1 MSIFKKMT
9 GKNDKNQSVNEDE
22 ADPIID
28 ESKDLIM
35 DTADEN
41 PPGDDEIVKSV
52 SREFE
57 DEPADNETAQIE
69 EDDEMTHDEDA
80 GKLENEP
87 FLTKSLDSYEAPD
100 FKADLEIDTT
110 TSDVTEPEYAPEPRF
125 ARDDEPDYLGSDFEE
140 EDSSRRRVNLGDMR
154 LDVARINSD
163 IESGEALYQRAQQ
176 RVQTLTA
183 YIERAEVD
191 FSLLNRLEPENRRLK
206 SRRRALES
214 EIETLKNRNSV
225 LYSNLEQHKKR
236 VEELSS
242 ALESTNAKLAKT
254 SRILEDRDI
263 DYKSMDEKLRKATLD
278 LERARTDLEVET
290 RENKN
295 LRAKVSDL
303 SAQIQDVNYDKLG
316 LAKSV
321 ESLKID
327 CDDQRKSREKLAD
340 ENADLRFHL
349 SQAEKQNNQM
359 KNQLV
364 AVHEEIKSFKTQY
377 EFNILSRDDRIIAL
391 EGQVADLSN
400 QLSHKDNIVESA
412 ARDVSSLRR
421 ERTAQ
426 EMERQRLE
434 KIIRDQGAKLNDVQ
448 TDLLR
453 SKQDLG
459 ELDQR
464 YKDVAS
470 ALEASQ
476 RARSAPRPAPSPD
489 IHPKMDEIRDEMLS
503 APEFSET
510 AEAGP
515 LNDPL
520 LEPKTDPLDEQFSD
534 IDQLLNEYRKG
545 GGI

>member
-9 GKNDKNQSVNEDE
+9 GKNDKNQSVNEDSTN
-22 ADPIID
+22 PVID
-28 ESKDLIM
+28 ESEDLIM
-35 DTADEN
+35 DNSDQNTPADH
-41 PPGDDEIVKSV
+41 EIVKSV
-52 SREFE
+52 SRDFD
-57 DEPADNETAQIE
+57 DEPTEAETTEVDADA
-69 EDDEMTHDEDA
+69 EMHDDEDA
-80 GKLENEP
+80 GSLKNET
-87 FLTKSLDSYEAPD
+87 FLTESLGSFSSPE
-100 FKADLEIDTT
+100 FKADLEVKTT
-110 TSDVTEPEYAPEPRF
+110 ATDVTDPEYAPEPRF
-125 ARDDEPDYLGSDFEE
+125 VRDDQPDYLNADFD
-140 EDSSRRRVNLGDMR
+140 EDENSRRRVNLGDMR

-176 RVQTLTA
+176 RVQTLMS
-183 YIERAEVD
+183 YVERAEVD

-214 EIETLKNRNSV
+214 ELETLKNRNSV
-225 LYSNLEQHKKR
+225 LYSNLTEHKKR

-242 ALESTNAKLAKT
+242 ALDVSNAKLAKT
-254 SRILEDRDI
+254 ARVLEDRDI
-263 DYKSMDEKLRKATLD
+263 EFKSLDEKLSRTSLD
-278 LERARTDLEVET
+278 ADRARTDLDVET
-290 RENKN
+290 RENRN
-295 LRAKVSDL
+295 LRAKL
-303 SAQIQDVNYDKLG
+303 TEMSAEMQEINHEKLG
-316 LAKSV
+316 LAKTI

-327 CDDQRKSREKLAD
+327 CDDQRKSRDKLSD

-349 SQAEKQNNQM
+349 SQSEKQNNQM

-391 EGQVADLSN
+391 ESQVADLSN
-400 QLSHKDNIVESA
+400 KLKHKENIVESA

-434 KIIRDQGAKLNDVQ
+434 KIIRDQGEKLNDVQ

-459 ELDQR
+459 EMDQR

-476 RARSAPRPAPSPD
+476 RARSAPRPAPTPD
-489 IHPKMDEIRDEMLS
+489 IHPKMDEIRDEMSS
-503 APEFSET
+503 APDI
-510 AEAGP
+510 ARD
-515 LNDPL
+515 LNDDYVMPATGDIS
-520 LEPKTDPLDEQFSD
+520 EDPLAD
-534 IDQLLNEYRKG
+534 IDTLLNEYKKG